1 MGGIPNFNLVPED
14 PNQDPDFIKNPYT
27 NNANP
32 YAQTKLI
39 KDLLRFSPD
48 EINRKEAE
56 LVDIIDNAINSN
68 KNVFLNMLK
77 YFCIISFPNDKY
89 MYLFLFFNKN

>member
-1 MGGIPNFNLVPED
+1 VPED

-39 KDLLRFSPD
+39 KDLLKYSPEQLD
-48 EINRKEAE
+48 NKEAE
-56 LVDIIDNAINSN
+56 LVNMIDKAINSN
-68 KNVFLNMLK
+68 KNVITKLN
-77 YFCIISFPNDKY
+77 
-89 MYLFLFFNKN
+89 